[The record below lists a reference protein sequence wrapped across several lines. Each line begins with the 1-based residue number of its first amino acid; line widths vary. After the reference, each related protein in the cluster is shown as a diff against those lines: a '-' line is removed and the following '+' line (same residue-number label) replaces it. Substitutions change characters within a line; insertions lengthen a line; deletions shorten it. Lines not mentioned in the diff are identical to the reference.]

1 MKIAKELNNFI
12 RFKELDQTKKEII
25 FYSEDEESFY
35 HFKGIINY
43 LTVDFNKKITY
54 ITSQSDDAIF
64 AKDLANVDVFY
75 FNKLLPNVIK
85 NLKAKALVMTMPDI
99 DLFHIKRS
107 KYGTNHIY
115 IFHNIGSSFP
125 VIRFGA
131 LFNYDTLFCVG
142 QHHKVEIKKQEDLY
156 NLKTKTLVDFGYHK
170 LELIKKQYDD
180 YNKKSDLKNNRT
192 KNNILLAPT
201 WGENSILNF
210 CGIRLINTLLGMGY
224 NITVRPHP
232 MTFKKSKN
240 LINKLIKLY
249 GGNENFILEENISS
263 TKSFYDADIFI
274 TDWSGVAYEYA
285 FGTERP
291 ILFIDVPQKVINTKY
306 KELGIEPIDI
316 NLRYNLGKVL
326 KLEDIDRIDVYIN
339 DLILNKDQYAK
350 TIKKTRNEM
359 IYNFGSSSK
368 IGADYIASL
377 IEMKQ

>member
-1 MKIAKELNNFI
+1 M
-12 RFKELDQTKKEII
+12 
-25 FYSEDEESFY
+25 
-35 HFKGIINY
+35 
-43 LTVDFNKKITY
+43 
-54 ITSQSDDAIF
+54 
-64 AKDLANVDVFY
+64 
-75 FNKLLPNVIK
+75 
-85 NLKAKALVMTMPDI
+85 
-99 DLFHIKRS
+99 
-107 KYGTNHIY
+107 
-115 IFHNIGSSFP
+115 
-125 VIRFGA
+125 
-131 LFNYDTLFCVG
+131 
-142 QHHKVEIKKQEDLY
+142 Y